1 MERKND
7 ILSEWASIEV
17 FNMPDADPDQ
27 RAQFFKILRQ
37 KKLSEMMKKIAD
49 SKQSDDE
56 TSETYQVSAAETEI
70 PEFDEASRVLEGITP
85 TPISCNQSNLSFP
98 GNLSLY
104 SRPAKLKCRV
114 LSVFAEQTASISS
127 PAFA

>member
-1 MERKND
+1 MQYAVSRSLERSMERKND

-37 KKLSEMMKKIAD
+37 KKLSEMMKKIAE

-70 PEFDEASRVLEGITP
+70 PEFDEASVFFYNALPLFSQACST
-85 TPISCNQSNLSFP
+85 NSF
-98 GNLSLY
+98 
-104 SRPAKLKCRV
+104 
-114 LSVFAEQTASISS
+114 
-127 PAFA
+127 

>member
-7 ILSEWASIEV
+7 ILSEWASIEL

-37 KKLSEMMKKIAD
+37 TKLSEMMKKIAE
-49 SKQSDDE
+49 SKQCDDE
-56 TSETYQVSAAETEI
+56 TSEIYQVSAAKTEI
-70 PEFDEASRVLEGITP
+70 PMRFNHFDEASRVLEGITP

-104 SRPAKLKCRV
+104 SRPEKLKYRI
-114 LSVFAEQTASISS
+114 LSVLA
-127 PAFA
+127 